1 MYWYTIGD
9 LLKKTRINIWGGV
22 GSLAISCESGS
33 CVERVFRVVSVGE
46 DCGPLSFV
54 EGGFLFRFDV
64 VMVLLLWCAV

>member
-54 EGGFLFRFDV
+54 
-64 VMVLLLWCAV
+64 